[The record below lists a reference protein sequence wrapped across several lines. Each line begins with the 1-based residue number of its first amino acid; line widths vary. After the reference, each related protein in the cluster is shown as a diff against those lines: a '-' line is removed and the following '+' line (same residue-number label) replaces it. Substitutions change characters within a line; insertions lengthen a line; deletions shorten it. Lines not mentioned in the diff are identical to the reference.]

1 MDITGKLL
9 IVSNALLFLTWAIW
23 MWRNTP
29 KKKKVEKLKKSY
41 FARIEDTKDKTSS
54 GYVWE

>member
-1 MDITGKLL
+1 MDMTGKLL
-9 IVSNALLFLTWAIW
+9 ILSNALLFLTWAVW

-29 KKKKVEKLKKSY
+29 KQVKREKLKKSY
-41 FARIEDTKDKTSS
+41 FNRIEDTKNKTSS